1 MKKLLFLSALIIH
14 SSLLLFNTASAQAPS
29 GFTYQSVLR
38 DANNDLIINTAVGT
52 QISILQTT
60 AGGTAVYVETHT
72 ASTNA
77 NGLLTLQ
84 VGAGSA
90 QSGTFASI
98 DWSAGPYFIKSETDP
113 AGGTTYTITGT
124 QQMMSVPYA
133 LYAQSSGSGSNVN
146 WTLNSGDITAVG
158 TTDVIATSS
167 LGVGNDLT
175 SGFDFGA
182 NTIVLRENNTRILF
196 EDSST
201 PGGTFPSTDWRL
213 TANDQANGGENYF
226 SIDNVTDTLV
236 GIKVKVNGTLAIPT
250 PGAQLGIG
258 TDNPALSIH
267 AKSGNTPSIRLEQD
281 VSGGYSSEI
290 WDIIANEV
298 TFAVRN
304 SSRLPF
310 KISPDAQ
317 ENSLVVTS
325 TGVGV
330 GTQNPLADLHVN
342 GSLLARQA
350 TIDTIYSTSGLP
362 LRLMARGIVA
372 GSTGSTAP
380 GQYASAM
387 GYETT
392 ASGKYSIAMGSQTTA
407 SEWYSTAMGSLTS
420 ASGLVSTAMGNSTTA
435 SGYYSTAMGE
445 ATTAPSY
452 AETAIGRYNTTYT
465 PASTTAWN
473 TVDRLFVV
481 GNGTGT
487 GANSSNALT
496 ITKDGT
502 MNINDAYDMPTADGT
517 AGQVMTTNGNGVVS
531 FADPETV
538 VTAGTNVTITG
549 TGTVGDPYVV
559 NATPLT
565 CGLSIGDTYQGG
577 IIFYV
582 DASGCHGLIA
592 APSDQS
598 TGIQW
603 YNGSNSVTNAVR
615 DGIGAGEFNTERIIA
630 NQATGAYAAQIC
642 ANYQGGNYGDWYLP
656 SKYELD
662 LMYRNIGPGNALGLG
677 NIGGFAWN
685 YYWSSTE
692 FDFNNAWNQNF
703 NYGLQ
708 NYFNKNNNN
717 YVRAV
722 RGF

>member
-1 MKKLLFLSALIIH
+1 MKKLLFLSVLIIH

-84 VGAGSA
+84 VGGGAV

-98 DWSAGPYFIKSETDP
+98 DWSAGPYFVKAETDP

-133 LYAQSSGSGSNVN
+133 LYAQSSGSSSNVN

-290 WDIIANEV
+290 WDIIANEF

-310 KISPDAQ
+310 KISPGALS
-317 ENSLVVTS
+317 NSLVVTS

-342 GSLLARQA
+342 GSLMARQA
-350 TIDTIYSTSGLP
+350 TIDTIYSTSVLP

-387 GYETT
+387 GSFTSASGDASMAMGSNTT
-392 ASGKYSIAMGSQTTA
+392 ASGYASIAMGSF
-407 SEWYSTAMGSLTS
+407 
-420 ASGLVSTAMGNSTTA
+420 TTA
-435 SGYYSTAMGE
+435 SGSCSTTMGIR
-445 ATTAPSY
+445 TTAPSF
-452 AETAIGRYNTTYT
+452 AETAIGRYNTTYVA
-465 PASTTAWN
+465 PSTTTWN
-473 TVDRLFVV
+473 TADRLFVI
-481 GNGTGT
+481 GNG
-487 GANSSNALT
+487 SSSSAT
-496 ITKDGT
+496 S
-502 MNINDAYDMPTADGT
+502 DAM
-517 AGQVMTTNGNGVVS
+517 VVLKNGNTGIGVSAPTYKLQVNGEPAAAGYTQFTNYS
-531 FADPETV
+531 DARLKTNITDLESSLQKIMALRPISYNYNETYLKLYNDPTSLTKVHKGFIAQEIKEV
-538 VTAGTNVTITG
+538 FPEMV
-549 TGTVGDPYVV
+549 GTVNIEGTEYFDL
-559 NATPLT
+559 N
-565 CGLSIGDTYQGG
+565 LSNLPVYTIKAIQEQQ
-577 IIFYV
+577 
-582 DASGCHGLIA
+582 ALI
-592 APSDQS
+592 Q
-598 TGIQW
+598 QLLQ
-603 YNGSNSVTNAVR
+603 
-615 DGIGAGEFNTERIIA
+615 RIEHLE
-630 NQATGAYAAQIC
+630 N
-642 ANYQGGNYGDWYLP
+642 
-656 SKYELD
+656 
-662 LMYRNIGPGNALGLG
+662 R
-677 NIGGFAWN
+677 
-685 YYWSSTE
+685 
-692 FDFNNAWNQNF
+692 
-703 NYGLQ
+703 
-708 NYFNKNNNN
+708 
-717 YVRAV
+717 
-722 RGF
+722 

>member
-1 MKKLLFLSALIIH
+1 MKKLLFLSALIID
-14 SSLLLFNTASAQAPS
+14 SSLLLFNSASAQAPS

-38 DANNDLIINTAVGT
+38 DANNDLIINTTVGT

-84 VGAGSA
+84 VGGGAV
-90 QSGTFASI
+90 QSGTFGGI

-133 LYAQSSGSGSNVN
+133 LYAQSSGSSSNVN

-167 LGVGNDLT
+167 LGVGSDLT

-310 KISPDAQ
+310 KISPDALS
-317 ENSLVVTS
+317 NSLVVTS

-387 GYETT
+387 GSFTS
-392 ASGKYSIAMGSQTTA
+392 ASGDASIAMGSNTTA
-407 SEWYSTAMGSLTS
+407 SGGSSTAMGYGTTASGLYSTAMGYQ
-420 ASGLVSTAMGNSTTA
+420 TTA
-435 SGYYSTAMGE
+435 SGSYSTAMGYGTK
-445 ATTAPSY
+445 ASGDASTAMGLFTTASGFISTAMGSYTNAPSY
-452 AETAIGRYNTTYT
+452 AETAVGSFTTTYT

-473 TVDRLFVV
+473 NADRLFVV
-481 GNGTGT
+481 GNGTSSS
-487 GANSSNALT
+487 ALSNAMVVL
-496 ITKDGT
+496 K
-502 MNINDAYDMPTADGT
+502 
-517 AGQVMTTNGNGVVS
+517 NGNTGIGVSAPTYTLQVNGEPAAAGYTQFTNYS
-531 FADPETV
+531 DARLKTNISDLESSLEKIMALRPISYNYNETYLKLYNDPTSLTKVHKGFIAQEIKEV
-538 VTAGTNVTITG
+538 FPEMV
-549 TGTVGDPYVV
+549 GTVNIEGTEYFDL
-559 NATPLT
+559 N
-565 CGLSIGDTYQGG
+565 LSNLPVYTIKAIQEQQ
-577 IIFYV
+577 
-582 DASGCHGLIA
+582 ALI
-592 APSDQS
+592 Q
-598 TGIQW
+598 QLLQ
-603 YNGSNSVTNAVR
+603 
-615 DGIGAGEFNTERIIA
+615 RIEHLE
-630 NQATGAYAAQIC
+630 N
-642 ANYQGGNYGDWYLP
+642 
-656 SKYELD
+656 
-662 LMYRNIGPGNALGLG
+662 R
-677 NIGGFAWN
+677 
-685 YYWSSTE
+685 
-692 FDFNNAWNQNF
+692 
-703 NYGLQ
+703 
-708 NYFNKNNNN
+708 
-717 YVRAV
+717 
-722 RGF
+722 